1 MLDEKGNALYLGYHT
16 SIIYYEKAEESWVWL
31 DQKDN
36 RSKAVSKAKSRHEE
50 KTSKKEINLI
60 FSKVSKAP
68 ETSLLL
74 GVHQFDF
81 SSVVDDKCSLEQSSV

>member
-36 RSKAVSKAKSRHEE
+36 RSKAVSKAKSQHE
-50 KTSKKEINLI
+50 KVMNLI
-60 FSKVSKAP
+60 SSKVSKAP

-81 SSVVDDKCSLEQSSV
+81 SSVVDDKCSLEQSLV